1 MKRFRWIF
9 LSLIGVALFLAA
21 CTFPGS
27 PTRDPAS
34 LQILTPFIAEP
45 IDFQAETLNSPLIQ
59 NPEGYSKWDPGQCN
73 DTLEACNILLREWC
87 VSYLTYACI
96 EKGEPCDEW
105 VEMVCRY
112 ASDSY
117 PWHTPTPVACDFDC
131 DCEPKQGENE
141 FNCPKDCPKHCGNGT
156 CDCGE
161 TSQNCKKDC
170 GPGDKLDCVCG
181 NGVCQAEC
189 GETPNTCLSDC

>member
-9 LSLIGVALFLAA
+9 LFLIGMAIFLAA
-21 CTFPGS
+21 CPSPGS

-45 IDFQAETLNSPLIQ
+45 IDFQTETLNSPYIDF
-59 NPEGYSKWDPGQCN
+59 PEGYSKWDPEQRCSSRN
-73 DTLEACNILLREWC
+73 EDCDILLYQWC
-87 VSYLTYACI
+87 TAYLVNMCI
-96 EKGEPCDEW
+96 KPGEPCSEW

-117 PWHTPTPVACDFDC
+117 PWLTPTPVVCDFDC

-141 FNCPKDCPKHCGNGT
+141 FNCPKDCPNHCGNSE
-156 CDCGE
+156 CDCNE
-161 TSQNCKKDC
+161 TSQNCKRDC
-170 GPGDKLDCVCG
+170 KLDCECG
-181 NGVCQAEC
+181 NGVCQTEC